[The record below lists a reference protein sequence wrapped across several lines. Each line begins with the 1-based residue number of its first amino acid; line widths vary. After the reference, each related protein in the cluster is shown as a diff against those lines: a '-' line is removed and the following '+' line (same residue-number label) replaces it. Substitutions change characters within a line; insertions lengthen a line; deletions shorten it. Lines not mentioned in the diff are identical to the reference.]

1 MSDRCPQDGGFIGDA
16 GCTHPNHA
24 HSERVKKIVD
34 GAKSGKPAMIRS
46 EDATAALEEGF
57 YVENPN
63 GKRVGFGKR
72 LLEHIGAHDSA
83 DANARLARLQFA
95 VATVASPSKVEKN
108 HRGIE
113 GRTAYTKSFKDF
125 GMLVITGTESENV
138 EYAFTIV
145 PKREK
150 KKAGSRAG
158 CFLQD
163 IGYWLHRA
171 VSPLTAGSIP
181 QNASDA
187 QGGK

>member
-24 HSERVKKIVD
+24 HSERVQKIVD
-34 GAKSGKPAMIRS
+34 GAKNPAMIRA

-63 GKRVGFGKR
+63 GQRVGFGKR
-72 LLEHIGAHDSA
+72 LLGHVGTHGSA

-95 VATVASPSKVEKN
+95 VATVTSPSKVEKD

-113 GRTAYTKSFKDF
+113 GRTAYTKSFKEF
-125 GMLVITGTESENV
+125 GMLVITDAESENA

-145 PKREK
+145 PKRK
-150 KKAGSRAG
+150 KKRAGSRAG

-171 VSPLTAGSIP
+171 VSPLTAESIP
-181 QNASDA
+181 QNAPKA
-187 QGGK
+187 QGGRE